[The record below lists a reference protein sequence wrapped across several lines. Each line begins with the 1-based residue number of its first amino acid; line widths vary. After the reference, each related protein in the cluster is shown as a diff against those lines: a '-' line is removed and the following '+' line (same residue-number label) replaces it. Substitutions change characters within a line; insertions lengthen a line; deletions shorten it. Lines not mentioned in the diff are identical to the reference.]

1 MGSRGRVGKSGVQDW
16 VEVLRKDREY
26 QMERGGRKLV
36 YYRGTEK
43 TTKRPSSK

>member
-16 VEVLRKDREY
+16 VEVLRKDKEY
-26 QMERGGRKLV
+26 QMERGGRKLI

-43 TTKRPSSK
+43 TPKRPSSK